1 MAEANAAGQS
11 TRRVLVIALAEASPD
26 LIERF
31 VQAGELPNLKRL
43 ISQGA
48 RGRLESVVPT
58 LTPQMWGAIVTGR
71 SAGHHGLLDFWQRDQ
86 DGRFVETRG
95 ESLAQPAVWDILDA
109 GGRKPAI
116 INVPFTYPPSR
127 INGFMISG
135 EDAPGAARD
144 IANPPEL
151 YDEVVRRFGRY
162 RLKDIFPAGRQKS
175 DYLTLVEEDVR
186 AQTDVVSHLLAENEW
201 DFSMVFYSATAI
213 TQHYFWAD
221 FESEDPTNP
230 YRDVIP
236 SAYRAL
242 DAAIGRLWDV
252 AGDDCCV
259 YVISECG
266 AGRLRSGV
274 HMNTVLERAGL
285 LKRRSNREGL
295 TTRRHAVSRLRK
307 VAQHVIQTYLPSS
320 VYRLANARLGWLKRI
335 LQNYVAASDIDW
347 ERTSA
352 FSRGKESQ
360 VFVNLMGRDPSG
372 TVEPGDDYEAV
383 CDAVEKAFMELRDPE
398 SGEPA
403 VHRVYRAR
411 ELYEGPFLNQAP
423 DLVIDWHDCAY
434 MPTET
439 DEGNENVFVER
450 WREYM
455 NWPTTGAHRKFG
467 VLLAAGPGIAAG
479 TSVNQVGAL
488 DLLPTWLKYLDVPA
502 PPVLQGK
509 PVGGLA
515 P

>member
-1 MAEANAAGQS
+1 MAAQNPAYNQKK
-11 TRRVLVIALAEASPD
+11 RILVIALAEASPV

-31 VQAGELPNLKRL
+31 VEEGELPNMKRL
-43 ISQGA
+43 MDKGA
-48 RGRLESVVPT
+48 RGQLKSIVPT
-58 LTPQMWGAIVTGR
+58 LTPQMWGAIVSGR
-71 SAGHHGLLDFWQRDQ
+71 SAGHHGLLDFWQRDEK
-86 DGRFVETRG
+86 GRFVETRG
-95 ESLAQPAVWDILDA
+95 DSLAQPAVWDLLNDH
-109 GGRKPAI
+109 GRKSAI
-116 INVPFTYPPSR
+116 INVPFTYPPSS

-135 EDAPGAARD
+135 EDAPGVGRD

-151 YDEVVRRFGRY
+151 YDEIVQRFGRY

-186 AQTDVVSHLLAENEW
+186 EQTNVFSHLLAENEW

-221 FESEDPTNP
+221 FESNDPANP
-230 YRDVIP
+230 YCDVIP

-242 DAAIGRLWDV
+242 DAAIGRLWNV
-252 AGDDCCV
+252 AGEDCCV

-295 TTRRHAVSRLRK
+295 NTRRRGVVRLRK
-307 VAQHVIQTYLPSS
+307 AAQHVMQRYLPSS
-320 VYRLANARLGWLKRI
+320 IYRLANARLGWLKRMM
-335 LQNYVAASDIDW
+335 QNYVADSDIDW

-360 VFVNLMGRDPSG
+360 VFVNLVGRDPHG
-372 TVEPGDDYEAV
+372 TVRPGEEYEAV
-383 CDAVEKAFMELRDPE
+383 CDAVEKAFLELRDPE
-398 SGEPA
+398 TAEPA
-403 VHRVYRAR
+403 VDKVYRAH
-411 ELYEGPFLNQAP
+411 ELYGGPYLNQAP
-423 DLVIDWHDCAY
+423 DLVIDWKDCAY

-439 DEGNENVFVER
+439 DEGNEHIFVER

-455 NWPTTGAHRKFG
+455 NWPTSGAHRRFG
-467 VLLAAGPGIAAG
+467 VLLAAGPGIRAG
-479 TSVNQVGAL
+479 ASIHHADAL
-488 DLLPTWLKYLDVPA
+488 DLLPTWLSYLDVPT
-502 PPVLQGK
+502 PPELEGS
-509 PVGGLA
+509 PVVELL